1 LSKLAMLE
9 AEAEARR
16 SRFESTMRRLEEK
29 TKPRSLIDTAIA
41 TVGAPTSR
49 EVVEV
54 LRRNPMLAAVLALC
68 IGAIAVEVI
77 RVRKQRTI
85 LEDRHASVA
94 PDRNRLT
101 SAS

>member
-1 LSKLAMLE
+1 MLE

-16 SRFESTMRRLEEK
+16 SRFESTMRRLEQK
-29 TKPRSLIDTAIA
+29 THPRSLIDTVIA
-41 TVGAPTSR
+41 RVGAPTSR
-49 EVVEV
+49 EIAEV

-68 IGAIAVEVI
+68 VGAIAIEVI

-85 LEDRHASVA
+85 LDGGHASVA
-94 PDRNRLT
+94 PHRSRLT

>member
-1 LSKLAMLE
+1 MLE
-9 AEAEARR
+9 ADAETKR
-16 SRFESTMRRLEEK
+16 SRFENTIKRLEEK
-29 TKPRSLIDTAIA
+29 TKPRSLINTAIA
-41 TVGAPTSR
+41 KVGAPTSR
-49 EVVEV
+49 EVAEA

-85 LEDRHASVA
+85 LEGRHASVA